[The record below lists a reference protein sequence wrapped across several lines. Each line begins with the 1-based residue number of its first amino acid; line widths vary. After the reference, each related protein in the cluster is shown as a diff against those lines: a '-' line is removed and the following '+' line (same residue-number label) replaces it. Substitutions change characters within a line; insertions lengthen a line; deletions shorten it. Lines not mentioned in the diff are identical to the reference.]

1 MLNRVLCI
9 VQCWN
14 ISIVTSIKLFQSTSC
29 NLLKNKIAHSLLSN
43 GFFTELNRTLQEQN
57 VNNYLKPS
65 HLLSWFHATQE
76 YATQYTLNPRLIENT
91 LLAQFC
97 KFLRVWKGILGSG
110 IWPEIYCKTREN
122 AKFFE
127 RDTRFDRY
135 SRGGIRQSLGAG
147 WFIRKK
153 AVFGRDDRRSKC
165 GIVVIRTPPLPDPG
179 SHLTARSY
187 ITFAHHGHKTPHSI
201 LEDILSSL
209 FWSHRCNAPRD
220 CSLDDNAQYIEDRT
234 NLGDN
239 WYSHLPHYTRND
251 LGSHFVLYNAR
262 YSFFHTSYGSRSY
275 YHP

>member
-9 VQCWN
+9 VQCWT

-43 GFFTELNRTLQEQN
+43 GFFTELNRTLLEQN

-97 KFLRVWKGILGSG
+97 KFLRVWKGTLGSG

-122 AKFFE
+122 PKFFE

-135 SRGGIRQSLGAG
+135 SRGGIRQSLGTG
-147 WFIRKK
+147 CGVREENG
-153 AVFGRDDRRSKC
+153 VRDWSDITSRCR
-165 GIVVIRTPPLPDPG
+165 IVVKKERECAFGNTPVPDPAKL
-179 SHLTARSY
+179 HLLVTVSADQQSLLFTFRS
-187 ITFAHHGHKTPHSI
+187 SV
-201 LEDILSSL
+201 
-209 FWSHRCNAPRD
+209 
-220 CSLDDNAQYIEDRT
+220 Q
-234 NLGDN
+234 
-239 WYSHLPHYTRND
+239 
-251 LGSHFVLYNAR
+251 
-262 YSFFHTSYGSRSY
+262 
-275 YHP
+275 

>member
-14 ISIVTSIKLFQSTSC
+14 ISIVTSIKLFQLTSC

-43 GFFTELNRTLQEQN
+43 GFFTELNRTLLEQN

-110 IWPEIYCKTREN
+110 IWPEIYCGTREN

-135 SRGGIRQSLGAG
+135 SRGGIRQSLDAG

-179 SHLTARSY
+179 PISLLDLTSHLLTMVTKLPIPSW
-187 ITFAHHGHKTPHSI
+187 KTYSP
-201 LEDILSSL
+201 
-209 FWSHRCNAPRD
+209 P
-220 CSLDDNAQYIEDRT
+220 CSEVTDVMPPVIVPWTTVHNT
-234 NLGDN
+234 
-239 WYSHLPHYTRND
+239 
-251 LGSHFVLYNAR
+251 
-262 YSFFHTSYGSRSY
+262 
-275 YHP
+275 